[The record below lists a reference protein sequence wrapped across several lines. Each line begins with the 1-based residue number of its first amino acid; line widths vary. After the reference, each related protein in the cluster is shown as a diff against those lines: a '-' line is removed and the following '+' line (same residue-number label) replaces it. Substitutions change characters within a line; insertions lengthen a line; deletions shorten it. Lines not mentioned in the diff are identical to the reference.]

1 MVKLRSC
8 LISPFLVMFCCAILA
23 TISTVIA
30 AGAEG
35 EEPGGVRASGPLVK
49 REERRALVSTEYG
62 QISAVRVRDT
72 VNGSYLLH
80 FITLEPNSLFLPV
93 VLHADMVFY
102 VHTGSGRLSW
112 TDEDDLK
119 NSELRRGDVYRL
131 RQGSVFFIQS
141 NLETET
147 ERQKLR
153 IHAIFANSDNGL
165 TVQSFW
171 ERATGPYSSI
181 RDMVLGFDRKVLQ
194 AAFKVPEEVIDELFN
209 GTQQPTIIH
218 SVPATKRTAWEAEAA
233 FIRGLLASRSYN
245 VFELNKKKG
254 KDRARLFNLF
264 KEDKDFENCNGWST
278 TVTRKKLSALKGSNV
293 GLFMVNLTAG
303 SMMGPHWNPRAA
315 EIAVV
320 LQGRGMVHVVCS
332 SISNETG
339 CRNMRFEVEEGDVFA
354 VPRFHPMAQMSF
366 NNETLVFMGF
376 STSTKKNHPQFLA
389 GQASVL
395 RALDK
400 DVLAMSFNV
409 TNTTLDQLVAQQH
422 ESVILG
428 CISCAEEEL
437 RIMEEEIERERQEA
451 REREEEEARKRE
463 EERRR
468 EEEEARKR
476 EEEEARRQEEEKRKR
491 EEEEERRRQEEEKR
505 KREEEAAKRE
515 EEERRKREEEEERRR
530 QEEEARKRE
539 EEAAKREE
547 EEARR
552 QEEEEERR
560 QQEEEAR
567 KREEEAAKREEE
579 EARRQE
585 EERRR
590 QEEEEERRRQ
600 EEEAGKREEEAAKRQ
615 EEERRRQE
623 EEEEEQRRRQE
634 EEAAKR
640 EEEAAKR
647 QEEERRRQEEEEE
660 RRRQQ
665 EQEERSRQEEE
676 AAEREEEERRQ
687 REEEAGRREEEARQ
701 GEQEETRKREEA
713 ARREQEEARRQ
724 EEERRQQEDEEEAR
738 QREEEEGGRWREEEH
753 QHGMSEDER
762 AAEGER
768 RREEETQREEA
779 AARRWERR
787 QEGGEEDETELEGG
801 DQEWKAI
808 LNKRWTV

>member
-1 MVKLRSC
+1 MLKQSSC
-8 LISPFLVMFCCAILA
+8 SLSSPFLVVCCCAILLA
-23 TISTVIA
+23 TISSSVIV
-30 AGAEG
+30 GGVG
-35 EEPGGVRASGPLVK
+35 EEEGGGGGGGVVWASGPLVK
-49 REERRALVSTEYG
+49 REERRAVVSTEFG
-62 QISAVRVRDT
+62 QISAVRVRDD
-72 VNGSYLLH
+72 VSGSHLLH

-112 TDEDDLK
+112 TEEDDLK
-119 NSELRRGDVYRL
+119 NADLRRGDVYRL

-171 ERATGPYSSI
+171 ACSEQATGPYSSI

-218 SVPATKRTAWEAEAA
+218 RVPATKRTAWETEVE
-233 FIRGLLASRSYN
+233 FVRGLLASRSYN
-245 VFELNKKKG
+245 IFELNRKKRKES
-254 KDRARLFNLF
+254 ARLFNLF

-320 LQGRGMVHVVCS
+320 LRGRGMVRVVCS
-332 SISNETG
+332 GISNETG

-376 STSTKKNHPQFLA
+376 STSTTKNHPQFLA

-395 RALDK
+395 RTLDK

-409 TNTTLDQLVAQQH
+409 TNTTLDQLLAQQH
-422 ESVILG
+422 DSGGSERKGRGRS
-428 CISCAEEEL
+428 EEEGG
-437 RIMEEEIERERQEA
+437 RERGE
-451 REREEEEARKRE
+451 RKRKRGREEEEARRQEKKEEKAEEEEERKEATRRGREEEGGRRGQETGRREEERKRKRKEGQEEE

-468 EEEEARKR
+468 QEEEEERRRQEEEEERRRQEEEARKR
-476 EEEEARRQEEEKRKR
+476 EEEEAK
-491 EEEEERRRQEEEKR
+491 
-505 KREEEAAKRE
+505 
-515 EEERRKREEEEERRR
+515 EEEEERRR

-547 EEARR
+547 ERKRR
-552 QEEEEERR
+552 QGKKRKPERERRKKQLKGEEEERR
-560 QQEEEAR
+560 QQEEE
-567 KREEEAAKREEE
+567 
-579 EARRQE
+579 
-585 EERRR
+585 
-590 QEEEEERRRQ
+590 
-600 EEEAGKREEEAAKRQ
+600 
-615 EEERRRQE
+615 
-623 EEEEEQRRRQE
+623 
-634 EEAAKR
+634 
-640 EEEAAKR
+640 
-647 QEEERRRQEEEEE
+647 
-660 RRRQQ
+660 
-665 EQEERSRQEEE
+665 E
-676 AAEREEEERRQ
+676 AAE
-687 REEEAGRREEEARQ
+687 RREEEARQ
-701 GEQEETRKREEA
+701 REEEA
-713 ARREQEEARRQ
+713 AIRREEEARREQEEARRR
-724 EEERRQQEDEEEAR
+724 EEEAARQREEEEEAR
-738 QREEEEGGRWREEEH
+738 QREEEEARQREEEEEEEAARQREEEREEGRQREEEH

-762 AAEGER
+762 AAEEER
-768 RREEETQREEA
+768 RRQEETEREEEA
-779 AARRWERR
+779 ARQWERR
-787 QEGGEEDETELEGG
+787 QEGGGGAEEEEQEWGETELEGG
-801 DQEWKAI
+801 NLGDRKWRAI
-808 LNKRWTV
+808 LNKRWSV

>member
-1 MVKLRSC
+1 MLKQRSC
-8 LISPFLVMFCCAILA
+8 SLRSPFLVVCCCAIFLA
-23 TISTVIA
+23 TISSSVVV
-30 AGAEG
+30 GGVG
-35 EEPGGVRASGPLVK
+35 EEGGGGVQASGPLVK

-62 QISAVRVRDT
+62 QISAVRVRDA
-72 VNGSYLLH
+72 VSGSHLLH

-112 TDEDDLK
+112 TEEDELK
-119 NSELRRGDVYRL
+119 NAELRRGDVYRL

-171 ERATGPYSSI
+171 ACSEPTPGPYSSI

-218 SVPATKRTAWEAEAA
+218 RVPGTKRTAWETEVE
-233 FIRGLLASRSYN
+233 FVRGLLASRSYN
-245 VFELNKKKG
+245 IFELNRKKRKES
-254 KDRARLFNLF
+254 ARLFNLI

-315 EIAVV
+315 EVAVV
-320 LQGRGMVHVVCS
+320 LRGRGMVRVVCS

-339 CRNMRFEVEEGDVFA
+339 CRNMRFEVEEGDVFV

-395 RALDK
+395 RCLDK

-409 TNTTLDQLVAQQH
+409 TNATLDQLLAQQH
-422 ESVILG
+422 DSVILG
-428 CISCAEEEL
+428 CISCGEEEL

-451 REREEEEARKRE
+451 KEREEEEARKRE
-463 EERRR
+463 EQRRR

-476 EEEEARRQEEEKRKR
+476 EEEEARRREEEKRKR
-491 EEEEERRRQEEEKR
+491 EEEEERRRQEREEARKREGGTGRERGARKEDKERRGRRGKERKRRGGGKKRKPERARRRQPRGRKKRLGDRKKRRGGRKRKRRGKEATRRGRGERRQEEDAR
-505 KREEEAAKRE
+505 KREEAAARKK
-515 EEERRKREEEEERRR
+515 EEERREEEAR

-539 EEAAKREE
+539 EEEA
-547 EEARR
+547 ARR
-552 QEEEEERR
+552 EEEERR
-560 QQEEEAR
+560 QQEEE
-567 KREEEAAKREEE
+567 EEA
-579 EARRQE
+579 
-585 EERRR
+585 ERR
-590 QEEEEERRRQ
+590 
-600 EEEAGKREEEAAKRQ
+600 G
-615 EEERRRQE
+615 
-623 EEEEEQRRRQE
+623 
-634 EEAAKR
+634 
-640 EEEAAKR
+640 
-647 QEEERRRQEEEEE
+647 
-660 RRRQQ
+660 
-665 EQEERSRQEEE
+665 
-676 AAEREEEERRQ
+676 
-687 REEEAGRREEEARQ
+687 EEARQ
-701 GEQEETRKREEA
+701 REKEAAIEREEA
-713 ARREQEEARRQ
+713 ARREQEEARR
-724 EEERRQQEDEEEAR
+724 REEEAARKEEEDRR
-738 QREEEEGGRWREEEH
+738 QREEEEETRQREEEEAARQREEAAARQREEQQEEGRQREEEH

-762 AAEGER
+762 AAEEER
-768 RREEETQREEA
+768 RRQEETQRDEEEA
-779 AARRWERR
+779 RQWKDGKKAAVEQRKNSKNGVR
-787 QEGGEEDETELEGG
+787 L
-801 DQEWKAI
+801 
-808 LNKRWTV
+808 